1 MSVETMCYA
10 LRKKGRT

>member
-1 MSVETMCYA
+1 MSVETMCCA